1 MRLLHL
7 EMTMGFSPGAL
18 APALSLIPFYPHK
31 ESRLQAIPI
40 NSIGVFT
47 KDTYNRGDRNVHV

>member
-1 MRLLHL
+1 
-7 EMTMGFSPGAL
+7 MGFSPGAL